1 MCYGIIPENI
11 FIGQYYLVNKVY
23 SNIIDQKLI
32 VIFLL
37 LFSNQLLRSQ
47 NDKVTHNLQ
56 PFKEVKVFDGLSV
69 NLIKSDLNKAVVTG
83 SNTGNVA
90 IVNIDGVL
98 KIRMEVTKLFSGYRT
113 FVDVHYTEKLV
124 VIDTNE
130 DARIS
135 SKELIRQDI
144 LELKAQEGGELIISA
159 QVDQMLIKSVTGGI
173 ISASGSSNIQ
183 DVQINTGGIYK
194 GKDFKTKF
202 STINVNAGSRAE
214 VFATDYVKAVVKA
227 GGEVMVY
234 GNPAK
239 MEEKTVFGGKITR
252 M

>member
-1 MCYGIIPENI
+1 M
-11 FIGQYYLVNKVY
+11 
-23 SNIIDQKLI
+23 DQKLI
-32 VIFLL
+32 VML
-37 LFSNQLLRSQ
+37 LFVIGTYSLKSQ
-47 NDKVTHNLQ
+47 TEKVTQNLQ
-56 PFKEVKVFDGLSV
+56 PFNEVKAFDGLSV
-69 NLIKSDLNKAVVTG
+69 NLIKSTVNKAVITG
-83 SNTGNVA
+83 ANAGNVA
-90 IVNIDGVL
+90 IVNNNGVL

-113 FVDVHYTEKLV
+113 FIDLHYSEKLV

-135 SKELIRQDI
+135 SKDAFKQDI

-159 QVDQMLIKSVTGGI
+159 QVDQLLIKSVTGGI
-173 ISASGSSNIQ
+173 ISATGASNLQ

-194 GKDFKTKF
+194 GKEFKTKF

-214 VFATDYVKAVVKA
+214 VYATDYVKAAVKA
-227 GGEVMVY
+227 GGEVLVY